1 MGGQSGQ
8 KLLVLDG
15 AASQDSGNRDF
26 GYIAPSVD
34 AIAEVR
40 VLVANFNAEY
50 GARSGGQ
57 MNVMV
62 KSGPARLPRQRL
74 LLHPERRVQRQR
86 VLQQQDG
93 RRRVRRYKYHNLGGT
108 IGGPFII
115 PGTNFNKSHNSLFW
129 FFSYDYLRTKNVTG
143 ANRYTMPTALER
155 AGDFSQTTT
164 TTGVLIPIKDPTTRQ
179 RRSRATRSRRT
190 GSTAPARR

>member
-57 MNVMV
+57 VNIMG
-62 KSGPARLPRQRL
+62 KT
-74 LLHPERRVQRQR
+74 
-86 VLQQQDG
+86 G
-93 RRRVRRYKYHNLGGT
+93 RRGLPGSGYFLTRNGGFNSNEFFKKKAGRPRAKYKYHNLGGT
-108 IGGPFII
+108 IGG
-115 PGTNFNKSHNSLFW
+115 
-129 FFSYDYLRTKNVTG
+129 
-143 ANRYTMPTALER
+143 
-155 AGDFSQTTT
+155 
-164 TTGVLIPIKDPTTRQ
+164 
-179 RRSRATRSRRT
+179 
-190 GSTAPARR
+190 